1 MWLLGNNMITFNDN
15 KKEIIANFIKLK
27 KQLGINEDIDM
38 NLFVVFFLDYCVSR
52 SSIEEWRDVWHG
64 MNSLFNKTT

>member
-52 SSIEEWRDVWHG
+52 SSIEEWRDVWCG
-64 MNSLFNKTT
+64 MNSLF